1 MSGGYCSYVDAE
13 CEWYNNSVKC
23 AKIPAVQCRNYRE
36 RVIKEKEAANETE
49 VARDCTSRDR
59 G

>member
-36 RVIKEKEAANETE
+36 RVIKEKEAANGKM
-49 VARDCTSRDR
+49 AGDCTSGDR